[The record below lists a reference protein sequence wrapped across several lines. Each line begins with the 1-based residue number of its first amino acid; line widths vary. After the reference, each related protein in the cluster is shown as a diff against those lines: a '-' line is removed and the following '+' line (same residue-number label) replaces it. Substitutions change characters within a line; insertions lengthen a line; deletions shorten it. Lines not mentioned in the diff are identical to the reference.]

1 MTVVFRYL
9 AWRIYKN
16 SFMTVKA
23 VCTDIDGTLLDK
35 QRQLSRK
42 TIETFRNIGTS
53 IPIILASSRMPA
65 AMVHLQEEL
74 GILGN
79 PLIAYNG
86 GYIIRYSYNIPLRVY
101 NSVTIPLDVC
111 DSILGLVSETEL
123 HASLYFEDEWYAPAH
138 DQWTIREETIT
149 KVKAII
155 APPKDVLSD
164 WNQRNAGAHKIM
176 CMGDAR
182 QISWLKEKLHEK
194 HGQDIHVYLSRPTY
208 LELAPRSISK
218 GSALKLLLED
228 QYRISI
234 SDTVAF
240 GDNYNDIDMLQM
252 AGLGVA
258 VNNARDEVKAVA
270 DSIALN
276 SIDDGVALALENL
289 INN

>member
-1 MTVVFRYL
+1 
-9 AWRIYKN
+9 
-16 SFMTVKA
+16 MTVKA
-23 VCTDIDGTLLDK
+23 VCTDIDGTLLDT

-53 IPIILASSRMPA
+53 LPIILASSRMPA

-86 GYIIRYSYNIPLRVY
+86 GYVIRYSYNIPLRVY
-101 NSVTIPLDVC
+101 NSVVIPLDVC
-111 DSILGLVSETEL
+111 DSILRLVSETKL
-123 HASLYFEDEWYAPAH
+123 HASLYYQDDWYAPAH
-138 DQWTIREETIT
+138 DKWTVREEMIT

-155 APPKDVLSD
+155 AHPTEVLSD

-176 CMGDAR
+176 CMGDAD
-182 QISWLKEKLHEK
+182 QISWLKERLHEE
-194 HGQDIHVYLSRPTY
+194 HGQDIHIYLSRPTY

-252 AGLGVA
+252 AGMGVA
-258 VNNARDEVKAVA
+258 VDNARDEVKAIA
-270 DSIALN
+270 DSITLSSVN
-276 SIDDGVALALENL
+276 DGVAVALENL
-289 INN
+289 INS